1 MNPVSV
7 AIEASGRDFQ
17 HYQGVSVSKP
27 NLINSK
33 FVYGACLSFYLLVE
47 IYFCQ
52 LSFTSFLSA
61 LNYNMLD

>member
-7 AIEASGRDFQ
+7 AIEAYGRDFQ
-17 HYQGVSVSKP
+17 HYQGVSISKS
-27 NLINSK
+27 NLTNSK
-33 FVYGACLSFYLLVE
+33 SVYGACLSFYLLVE

-61 LNYNMLD
+61 LNHDVLD